1 MKFLRLI
8 FRNVVRNRR
17 RTILTVLSIA
27 VSMFIF
33 AALFALPSFVDRVLA
48 SSASDP
54 RLVCHGKAGLA
65 YSLPESYARRIAA
78 MPHVVGVDM
87 WNWFGGIY
95 HLPSDQFPNVAV
107 DQSQIDT
114 VWPDWRV
121 SRESADAFQRERTAA
136 IVGLATMQKFGFHL
150 GQQITLRDSVYSR
163 SLEFKIVGTLG
174 KGTMPTMLIF
184 RRDYLQEAIGRTGR
198 ADFIWIRA
206 DKLESMPDL
215 IHAIDSE
222 FANSSDPTLTE
233 SEKSF
238 QAGFIESIR
247 TIIRL
252 AEGLSIIVLLTISLV
267 AANTAAMSIRE
278 RRAELAVMRSIG
290 FTSRQ
295 VVMLLIAEGALTGV
309 IGGALGAST
318 AWVVLRLLP
327 LSGDLFGGL
336 GAITMPASVPA
347 GAISLSLLIG
357 VLSGFAPA
365 TLAMRR
371 SVVDELRAIV

>member
-8 FRNVVRNRR
+8 LRNVVRSRR
-17 RTILTVLSIA
+17 RTILTILSIA

-33 AALFALPSFVDRVLA
+33 AALFALPSFVDEVIA

-54 RLVCHGKAGLA
+54 RLVCHGKAGLS

-78 MPHVVGVDM
+78 MPHVVGVDL

-95 HLPSDQFPNVAV
+95 HLPSDQFPNIAV
-107 DQSQIDT
+107 DQNQVET

-121 SRESADAFQRERTAA
+121 SRESVDAFQRERTAA
-136 IVGLATMQKFGFHL
+136 IVGLDTMQRFGFHL
-150 GQQITLRDSVYSR
+150 GQQITLRDSVYAR
-163 SLEFKIVGTLG
+163 SLQFKIVGTLG

-215 IHAIDSE
+215 AHAIDSE

-238 QAGFIESIR
+238 QAGS
-247 TIIRL
+247 
-252 AEGLSIIVLLTISLV
+252 S
-267 AANTAAMSIRE
+267 
-278 RRAELAVMRSIG
+278 
-290 FTSRQ
+290 SR
-295 VVMLLIAEGALTGV
+295 
-309 IGGALGAST
+309 
-318 AWVVLRLLP
+318 
-327 LSGDLFGGL
+327 
-336 GAITMPASVPA
+336 
-347 GAISLSLLIG
+347 
-357 VLSGFAPA
+357 FAP
-365 TLAMRR
+365 
-371 SVVDELRAIV
+371 